1 MARNLSIGLFS
12 VALFSSVAC
21 AQATSGH
28 DSKSLNEAEQSQY
41 NETEENTGFQ
51 LFQHGIWPRENPFQ
65 RQGITEFNKGLELP
79 NAQKSPNYRLSQ
91 SAAVRRLAYLPSIRA
106 AERKHALPFGLLDA
120 LIWQESR
127 YNPRAI
133 SPAGAGGLTQLMP
146 GTASDLGVRNRF
158 DPAANIDGGARYLR
172 QMLDQFGGVHLALA
186 AYNAGPGAVQRA
198 KGIPN
203 NRETPGYVRKVFA
216 RWTESSR

>member
-1 MARNLSIGLFS
+1 MARDLSVGLFS
-12 VALFSSVAC
+12 VALCSGVAC
-21 AQATSGH
+21 AQATSGY
-28 DSKSLNEAEQSQY
+28 DAESPNEAEQSNY

-51 LFQHGIWPRENPFQ
+51 LFQHGIWPRENAFR
-65 RQGITEFNKGLELP
+65 RQSTTLP
-79 NAQKSPNYRLSQ
+79 NKDMGLPDAQKSSKYRLSQ
-91 SAAVRRLAYLPSIRA
+91 SAAARRSAYLPSIRA

-146 GTASDLGVRNRF
+146 GTAFELGVHNRF

-203 NRETPGYVRKVFA
+203 NRETPGYVRKVLA